1 MQSKAADVPAYIA
14 EVPAERQAAIKKLR
28 ALCRKIFAGH
38 EECLDYG
45 MPCYKRDGVVR
56 AAFASQKGYI
66 ALYGCGK
73 VLSKEMKA
81 KLVGANCGKGC
92 IRFTKPEK
100 IDFEVIEELLREKA
114 AA

>member
-1 MQSKAADVPAYIA
+1 MKSTAADVPAYIA

-28 ALCRKIFAGH
+28 TLCRKIFAGH

-45 MPCYKRDGVVR
+45 MPCYKRDGVIR

-73 VLSKEMKA
+73 VLTPEMKA
-81 KLVGANCGKGC
+81 KLTGANCGKGC
-92 IRFTKPEK
+92 IRFANPKNM
-100 IDFEVIEELLREKA
+100 DFAVIEELLRGKA